1 MYEELGENY
10 YIMPSSIHEVL
21 LVKESTGLTPDEMKR
36 MVHEVNV
43 SEVRPEELL
52 SFKVFRYDGR
62 KLSVVNEEIQEISEV
77 KEKIKQS
84 KIIH

>member
-1 MYEELGENY
+1 M
-10 YIMPSSIHEVL
+10 

-36 MVHEVNV
+36 MVHDVNV

-52 SFKVFRYDGR
+52 SFKIFRYDGR
-62 KLSVVNEEIQEISEV
+62 KLSVVNEEIQEISEA

>member
-1 MYEELGENY
+1 M
-10 YIMPSSIHEVL
+10 
-21 LVKESTGLTPDEMKR
+21 KESTGLTPDEMKR

-62 KLSVVNEEIQEISEV
+62 KLSVVNEEIQEISEA
-77 KEKIKQS
+77 KEKIKHS
-84 KIIH
+84 KLLL